1 MFTMD
6 VSESPI
12 TASTNDAAPKDDKTL
27 SRRQFAARLAKSAI
41 LPAVVVAIV
50 GGPGTAR
57 AE

>member
-1 MFTMD
+1 MD